1 MALHLVRHA
10 DAGNRPAW
18 DQPDHLRPLSPR
30 GIHQAERLGEV
41 LGALPVER
49 ILSSRYQ
56 RCTET
61 LVPLAGRLGLP
72 VEEHAALGEE
82 AGIEESWALIEALG
96 TTDAVL
102 CSHGNVIGAVLDR
115 LHRRGVELVAEEWA
129 CRKGS
134 VWTLDVEPDGTFARC
149 RLAVEKA

>member
-18 DQPDHLRPLSPR
+18 DQPDHLRPLSPGGTR
-30 GIHQAERLGEV
+30 QAERLAEL
-41 LGALPVER
+41 LGTLPVQR
-49 ILSSRYQ
+49 VLSSRYV

-61 LVPLAGRLGLP
+61 LAPLAARLGLA
-72 VEEHAALGEE
+72 VEEHPALGED
-82 AGIEESWALIEALG
+82 AGVEETWALVEALG
-96 TTDAVL
+96 ATDAVL

-115 LHRRGVELVAEEWA
+115 LHRRGVELEARDRA

-134 VWTLDVEPDGTFARC
+134 VWTLEVEPDGTFARC
-149 RLAVEKA
+149 RLTVEKT